1 MRVWQHINF
10 ASNLTNRTAITA
22 IDTRL
27 TRQNTLADNALF
39 KRLKFVLDVIRRRT
53 VFNGKRLDD
62 SIFDLTYTLVS
73 RGFLGDAVCLTQ
85 ISTRGFF
92 NLCSQCL
99 VNLGR

>member
-1 MRVWQHINF
+1 MSQPFR
-10 ASNLTNRTAITA
+10 LPGGGR
-22 IDTRL
+22 IDRSKPLSVT
-27 TRQNTLADNALF
+27 
-39 KRLKFVLDVIRRRT
+39 
-53 VFNGKRLDD
+53 FNGKRLDD